1 MDALKRAEQEKRE
14 AARKLEDSGSG
25 PQLESGPGSLAAD
38 QSHLQRESGAGSQNR
53 ELSLQPVTGE
63 FPSSTSWAT
72 PESMSTPVPTGHE
85 DATLNVTGEQFLSLQ
100 LNTSQPVAAPATLS
114 PSGLADQIIPEEDN
128 ASDMTFHGLSVDT
141 PKPAV
146 PGMYENTM
154 QGEMDSPVE
163 EGPNYDETL
172 PGVSAMQLARDIGT
186 RDQPTPVAAETV
198 FTAGRSKVDPGS
210 GLKWMLGGLTLV
222 MLTASGIWYYLT
234 VTPVA
239 RKMPSPW
246 VARGIESVPVAQGEG
261 GMPIPVGGEIPG
273 AVPVLDAV
281 PAAPGDSTAI
291 SIPATGTSTPAID
304 SATVVPADSAANSPV
319 VAKPVDEIA
328 PQPQVLDQSPAAV
341 AATPA
346 APAINTV
353 APALVRIS
361 RETRI
366 SDSERMV
373 REAYALYQAEDLAG
387 AQALYLTVLEDAPD
401 NIDALLGYG
410 AITLRDGETAKAVE
424 AHGHVLRLDPDNDTA
439 LAVLVGL
446 NKNADLNGAESAIN
460 TLIKESPEQP
470 FLYFTLGNI
479 YAAQQ
484 RWPESQQAFF
494 DAHRLD
500 SGNPDFALNLAISLD
515 RIGQRQ
521 QALDYYS
528 TALRLA
534 EHRVAG
540 FDPSAVL
547 ARIQSLSVNT
557 AP

>member
-25 PQLESGPGSLAAD
+25 PQLESG
-38 QSHLQRESGAGSQNR
+38 AGSRNR

-63 FPSSTSWAT
+63 FSSSTSVAT
-72 PESMSTPVPTGHE
+72 PESVSTLVPTGHE
-85 DATLNVTGEQFLSLQ
+85 DATVNVTGEQLLSLQ

-114 PSGLADQIIPEEDN
+114 PSGLADQIIPEDDN

-146 PGMYENTM
+146 PGMYENTL
-154 QGEMDSPVE
+154 QGEMDTPVE
-163 EGPNYDETL
+163 EGPRYDETL
-172 PGVSAMQLARDIGT
+172 PGVSAMQLARDIGI

-198 FTAGRSKVDPGS
+198 FTAGRSKVDHGS

-222 MLTASGIWYYLT
+222 MLTAAGIWYYLT

-281 PAAPGDSTAI
+281 LTAPGDSTAI

-304 SATVVPADSAANSPV
+304 SATAVPADSAVNSPA
-319 VAKPVDEIA
+319 AKVVDETV

-346 APAINTV
+346 APAINAV

-361 RETRI
+361 RETKI

-373 REAYALYQAEDLAG
+373 REAYTLYQAEDLAG

-410 AITLRDGETAKAVE
+410 AIALRNGETAKAVE

-446 NKNADLNGAESAIN
+446 NKSADLNGAESAIN
-460 TLIKESPEQP
+460 TLIKQNPEQP

-515 RIGQRQ
+515 RVGQRQ
-521 QALDYYS
+521 PALDYYS

-547 ARIQSLSVNT
+547 ARIQSLSANIT